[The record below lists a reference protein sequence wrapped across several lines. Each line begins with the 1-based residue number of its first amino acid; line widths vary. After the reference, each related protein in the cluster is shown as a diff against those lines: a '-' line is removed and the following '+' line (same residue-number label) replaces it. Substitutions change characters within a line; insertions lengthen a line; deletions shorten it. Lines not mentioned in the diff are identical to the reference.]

1 LYIIWYDSL
10 STKNITF
17 YSSKYKIIILNF
29 LKNIFI
35 MGQFIFKIL
44 SPRWNSFQNDRIS
57 QINCCMVASLSV
69 YFFIIIFILK
79 MLAPPVFFGACL
91 YVFVS
96 FGFEKPAS
104 LPNNVMLVKKR
115 KNKLRFINEW
125 KKKNIL
131 ILRYWLFSFSWVK
144 IVNFLLRFVTG

>member
-1 LYIIWYDSL
+1 
-10 STKNITF
+10 
-17 YSSKYKIIILNF
+17 
-29 LKNIFI
+29 
-35 MGQFIFKIL
+35 
-44 SPRWNSFQNDRIS
+44 
-57 QINCCMVASLSV
+57 
-69 YFFIIIFILK
+69 